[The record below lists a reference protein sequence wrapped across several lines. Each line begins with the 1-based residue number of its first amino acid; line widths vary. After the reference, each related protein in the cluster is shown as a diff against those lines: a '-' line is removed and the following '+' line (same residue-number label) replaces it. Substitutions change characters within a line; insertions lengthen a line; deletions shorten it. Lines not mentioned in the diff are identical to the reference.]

1 MKQESQKTIPDF
13 DINPEDFDCPE
24 GYHKFSEEYNE
35 RKRLI
40 LKKISGKKEVRF
52 RILRLAVAMCL
63 VLVGTPVVV
72 NAATKGDLF
81 ARLFGSKGH
90 RNVEVHT
97 EVFVDDKYGL
107 EIPITY
113 PEREYVEVDQEK
125 AAELL
130 KEDKQFEPYSFTT
143 RGGTTITVDYVVSDG
158 NAAVLSMI
166 LENKDGLEGFVYD
179 QLNNES
185 KGAWFSND
193 SRLSITIGSG
203 QLIYV
208 DIDNSTPE
216 RAVCYVYSALAYSD
230 YEGRRSFPISIIEY
244 PCSKGE
250 FFGYEGYQNTYPE
263 GKPEKRENTQT
274 ERHDFLVSE
283 LQDKAS
289 FSGAEGEIEISP
301 ISMKVAF
308 YEQTHMDNT
317 YSVRI
322 AYRDG
327 TEYDVWERS
336 WPDHENDKYIDNTGY
351 IIGDGYG
358 GGDLYIFNRLVDVD
372 GIEAIYINDVEYTR
386 CVEGQQDKGELS
398 EAKEIDDKNEAYVKL
413 EDIAVDDNRD
423 YPYII
428 DNDYK
433 IEMVSYEIIPVGELN
448 DHPEYSV
455 EDYSFGIDE
464 SGYEG
469 KFFFDRIGISKE
481 SDVTYRLYGP
491 ESYNMFDPAT
501 GEMDFDDYMTI
512 YANNQEEVDMYIEK
526 NKFYY
531 NADTDYYF
539 VRMRITNSSGQKKD
553 DKYNISSI
561 QVVLS
566 DGNGGYLI
574 SGGAGYV
581 QGSSTTID
589 SAHIMSFYELDIEP
603 GESKV
608 VTVGFPVFYDERRGK
623 VLQDKNGYTAYVG
636 KNPYELVNS
645 GANPED
651 SQDMVSLDNVVYGK

>member
-81 ARLFGSKGH
+81 ARLFGGKGH

-130 KEDKQFEPYSFTT
+130 KEDEQFEPYSFTT

-216 RAVCYVYSALAYSD
+216 RAVCYVYSSLAYSD

-274 ERHDFLVSE
+274 EKHDFLVSE

-358 GGDLYIFNRLVDVD
+358 GGNLYIFNRLVDVD

-423 YPYII
+423 
-428 DNDYK
+428 
-433 IEMVSYEIIPVGELN
+433 
-448 DHPEYSV
+448 
-455 EDYSFGIDE
+455 
-464 SGYEG
+464 
-469 KFFFDRIGISKE
+469 
-481 SDVTYRLYGP
+481 
-491 ESYNMFDPAT
+491 
-501 GEMDFDDYMTI
+501 
-512 YANNQEEVDMYIEK
+512 
-526 NKFYY
+526 
-531 NADTDYYF
+531 
-539 VRMRITNSSGQKKD
+539 
-553 DKYNISSI
+553 
-561 QVVLS
+561 
-566 DGNGGYLI
+566 
-574 SGGAGYV
+574 
-581 QGSSTTID
+581 
-589 SAHIMSFYELDIEP
+589 
-603 GESKV
+603 
-608 VTVGFPVFYDERRGK
+608 
-623 VLQDKNGYTAYVG
+623 
-636 KNPYELVNS
+636 
-645 GANPED
+645 
-651 SQDMVSLDNVVYGK
+651 